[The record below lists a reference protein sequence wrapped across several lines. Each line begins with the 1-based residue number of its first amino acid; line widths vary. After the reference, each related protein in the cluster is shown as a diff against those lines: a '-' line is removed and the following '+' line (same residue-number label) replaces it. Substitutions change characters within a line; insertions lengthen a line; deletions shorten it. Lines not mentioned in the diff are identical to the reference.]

1 MKKHIVIV
9 GGGASGLIASIRLRQ
24 LDADVT
30 LVERNNKLGKKIL
43 ATGNGR
49 CNYTNVLATQNDY
62 NHPDFVKAIFNQFGV
77 SDTISFF
84 ESLGIIPK
92 TEDLGKTFPLSEQAS
107 SITDVLI
114 YEAKKLGVKILLE
127 KTVLKIKKDITFSI
141 YLSDGKVLKSDKV
154 IISTGGMAMPHSG
167 SDGLGYELATSFG
180 HQITDVFPALVKLE
194 LESPHLK
201 YMEGVKFKSEAS
213 LIHNNHVLQ
222 IETGDILFTKY
233 GISGPTILQLSRKA
247 NALLL
252 EFEPVFIKVQLING
266 IDEKRVVERFD
277 LLSEKP
283 IEDGLVGL
291 IHKKLIRS
299 VLKEVGIHDQQSKI
313 KDIDSKRISK
323 LVKLLFDWRFKV
335 IGSKDFNEAQVTAGG
350 IKINEIDATT
360 LESKIVKDLYF
371 TGEVL
376 DVDGLCGGYNLQWAW
391 SSGYIAASHAGGNK

>member
-49 CNYTNVLATQNDY
+49 CNYTNVLATENDY